1 MTETLDRIDL
11 GELTDIQAVTHL
23 MDVNGLRL
31 VDVGCGAGHIS
42 RALAEMGAVVLGI
55 EPDPAQAERNRS
67 ADPLPNVTLLEAGA
81 QAIPADDQSVDGVM
95 FFRSLHHVPRDLMDA
110 ALMEAARVLKPEGFL
125 YVVEPGMEGSHYA
138 MMRPFHDETEVRTLA
153 QQALVRAAE
162 GLFESNSA
170 YLYIQH
176 PRHDSF
182 EAMVDFFTSLS
193 FNDITREMIDVPEV
207 RERFE
212 AACTDNGFVFEQP
225 TLLNVYRQPKVR
237 PARGEKKGAFR
248 APARSAASRRRRQ

>member
-1 MTETLDRIDL
+1 MPHFKRPLPGREMTETLDRIDL

-23 MDVNGLRL
+23 MDVNGLSL

-95 FFRSLHHVPRDLMDA
+95 FFRSLHHVPRHLMDA
-110 ALMEAARVLKPEGFL
+110 ALTEAARVLKPEGFL

-153 QQALVRAAE
+153 QEALARTAE
-162 GLFESNSA
+162 GLFESTGA
-170 YLYIQH
+170 YLYTQH

-182 EAMVDFFTSLS
+182 EAMMDFFTSLS

-212 AACTDNGFVFEQP
+212 AACTDDGFVFEQP

-237 PARGEKKGAFR
+237 PARG
-248 APARSAASRRRRQ
+248 